1 MQQAIDAFGT
11 PERPQQAFEGKIAY
25 LRRQLGEQTPE
36 IAVFEAATLQRR
48 VQAAMKVLPR
58 PRGTTDLDPAVSLAD
73 GLLREEPSTSCTSTP
88 GRCQCTSTS

>member
-48 VQAAMKVLPR
+48 V
-58 PRGTTDLDPAVSLAD
+58 
-73 GLLREEPSTSCTSTP
+73 
-88 GRCQCTSTS
+88 